1 MVWFLNLLNLLSVRT
16 TFKAAVTVFS
26 MSVGTRI
33 DWSSSYVNICGLH
46 TLADH
51 ESFIYI
57 NVMCWV
63 IAIEHKFDQFGN

>member
-1 MVWFLNLLNLLSVRT
+1 
-16 TFKAAVTVFS
+16 

-33 DWSSSYVNICGLH
+33 DWSSSYVNIYGLH

>member
-1 MVWFLNLLNLLSVRT
+1 MVWFLNLLYVGT
-16 TFKAAVTVFS
+16 TFKAELLFFQCLLEL
-26 MSVGTRI
+26 GI
-33 DWSSSYVNICGLH
+33 DWSSSYVNMYGLH